1 MRLRTTPRT
10 TPLST
15 PTDELPLKVYQIHL
29 LRGKEILEN
38 LPGFL
43 RDKHPPSFFFLYP
56 VFLRGRPFDF
66 WRGRG
71 RGRCGWSGLVK
82 TFFPLKH
89 LEVSLFPPTF
99 NGVSFSYPAVHAM
112 TIFFFSADIFPS
124 ISFCRIFFF
133 WNHPYPHPSQ
143 KAYDSPIPTHYLR
156 EMLGQILT
164 ENSFEFNGNNYLP
177 AHGLQWAQKQTEIKN
192 FNPTKRPYR
201 AKRMLRMITL
211 MAFLLLGLKRKDV
224 DLFIEKHSKL
234 NLVKLNTL
242 LATPCK
248 LSQGTDKLSKVEIYS
263 LINSLISLVCSCE
276 GHQGE
281 RFQNAWRVD
290 RKLWFYFGFLHIYVG
305 VGV

>member
-1 MRLRTTPRT
+1 M
-10 TPLST
+10 
-15 PTDELPLKVYQIHL
+15 
-29 LRGKEILEN
+29 
-38 LPGFL
+38 
-43 RDKHPPSFFFLYP
+43 
-56 VFLRGRPFDF
+56 
-66 WRGRG
+66 
-71 RGRCGWSGLVK
+71 GLVK

-99 NGVSFSYPAVHAM
+99 NGVSFSYPALHAM
-112 TIFFFSADIFPS
+112 TNFSFFF
-124 ISFCRIFFF
+124 
-133 WNHPYPHPSQ
+133 
-143 KAYDSPIPTHYLR
+143 IPTHYLR

-248 LSQGTDKLSKVEIYS
+248 LSQGTDKLSNVEIYN
-263 LINSLISLVCSCE
+263 LINSLISLVCSSE

-290 RKLWFYFGFLHIYVG
+290 RKL
-305 VGV
+305 